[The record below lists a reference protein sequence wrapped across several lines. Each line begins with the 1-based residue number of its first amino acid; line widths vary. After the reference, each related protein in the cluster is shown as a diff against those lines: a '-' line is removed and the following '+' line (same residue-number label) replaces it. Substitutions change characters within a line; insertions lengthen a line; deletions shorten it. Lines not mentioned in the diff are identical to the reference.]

1 MSIPG
6 QTTLAT
12 VRTLIRQLTGKENS
26 QSVTDAELNS
36 YINLDYQEL
45 YGILVTSFA
54 DNYFLSSYQFKTDGA
69 SLLYPLPPDFFKLR
83 GVDLSLT
90 NTPNSF
96 VTLKPFN
103 FSQRNRLNNSLS
115 PQTYGMFQ
123 NVRYQIN
130 GSNLM
135 LTPLAQ
141 AGLTIQLWYVPRLV
155 PLALDAD
162 VLDGVNGWEQYVIAS
177 VCCKVLA
184 KEETDYSAYA
194 SEKQFMLKRIQ
205 DEAANRNAGDATTVT
220 DVYDTGWE
228 F

>member
-45 YGILVTSFA
+45 YGILVT
-54 DNYFLSSYQFKTDGA
+54 

-177 VCCKVLA
+177 VCDDRHRCL
-184 KEETDYSAYA
+184 
-194 SEKQFMLKRIQ
+194 
-205 DEAANRNAGDATTVT
+205 
-220 DVYDTGWE
+220 
-228 F
+228 